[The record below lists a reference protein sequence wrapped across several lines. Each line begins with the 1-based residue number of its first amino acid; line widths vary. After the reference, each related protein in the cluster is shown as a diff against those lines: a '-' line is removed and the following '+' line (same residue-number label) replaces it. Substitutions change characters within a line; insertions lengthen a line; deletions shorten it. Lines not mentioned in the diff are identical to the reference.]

1 MNTRTVDTALLDI
14 LNKAGQ
20 RQPLT
25 LEECKYL
32 LAQPAHSYA
41 SSLIRAMANDLTR
54 EKTDNAGIVIGQV
67 GVDVHPCNAGCRF
80 CSFGEGHTTI
90 PHIRLQKQAMQAA
103 IDGFRRED
111 DLYGIYLMTM
121 ADTDPDFLLDMV
133 AYARANTP
141 ATTQIW
147 VNTGDRDRSYFA
159 ELAAAGA
166 RGAYQVC
173 RLREGTDTKLDPK
186 TRYATM
192 ENIRA
197 AGLDLF
203 SCCEPIG
210 PEHTVDELAENIFL
224 CLDLGVTQ
232 FGAMRR
238 VAVPGSPL
246 YDLGQISDLQMAHVM
261 GCVGLV
267 YASVDSARFFG
278 VHEPCQ
284 LGYLAGANFVTAE
297 TGANPRDIAQETS
310 KGRGWDME
318 RCRKLLFE
326 CGFTS
331 LLRGDESR
339 ITLDYDYLAK
349 TGSLL

>member
-1 MNTRTVDTALLDI
+1 MTALTVDLKLLDI
-14 LNKAGQ
+14 LDKAGH

-25 LEECKYL
+25 LDECKYL
-32 LAQPAHSYA
+32 LSQPADSYA
-41 SSLIRAMANDLTR
+41 SALIRGAADALIR
-54 EKTDNAGIVIGQV
+54 EKTGNAGIVIGQV
-67 GVDVHPCNAGCRF
+67 GVDVHPCNAGCKF
-80 CSFGEGHTTI
+80 CSFGDGHTSI
-90 PHIRLQKQAMQAA
+90 PVIKLQKEAMQAA
-103 IDGFRRED
+103 IDGFRRHD

-121 ADTDPDFLLDMV
+121 ADTAPDFLLDMV
-133 AYARANTP
+133 AYARAKTP

-147 VNTGDRDRSYFA
+147 VNTGDRDRGYFE
-159 ELAAAGA
+159 ELVAAGA
-166 RGAYQVC
+166 RGAYHVC

-186 TRYATM
+186 MRYATM

-238 VAVPGSPL
+238 IAVPGTPL
-246 YDLGQISDLQMAHVM
+246 GALGQISDLQMAHVM
-261 GCVGLV
+261 GCVGLA

-297 TGANPRDIAQETS
+297 TGANPRDVVQDTS
-310 KGRGWDME
+310 KGRGWDMA

-339 ITLDYDYLAK
+339 IELNYDHLAK
-349 TGSLL
+349 TDSLI

>member
-1 MNTRTVDTALLDI
+1 MFHVERTLLDI
-14 LNKAGQ
+14 LEKARH
-20 RQPLT
+20 RQPIT

-32 LAQPAHSYA
+32 LRQPATSYESA
-41 SSLIRAMANDLTR
+41 LIRGTSDSLVR
-54 EKTDNAGIVIGQV
+54 EKTGNAGIIIGQV
-67 GVDVHPCNAGCRF
+67 CTDVHPCNAGCKF
-80 CSFGEGHTTI
+80 CSFGDERVSVQSA
-90 PHIRLQKQAMQAA
+90 RLQKQAMQAA
-103 IDGFRRED
+103 IDGFRRND

-121 ADTDPDFLLDMV
+121 ADTEPEFLLDMV

-147 VNTGDRDRSYFA
+147 VNTGDHDGSYFK

-166 RGAYQVC
+166 QGAYHVC
-173 RLREGTDTKLDPK
+173 RLREGTDTRLDPR

-210 PEHTVDELAENIFL
+210 PEHTVDELAENILL
-224 CLDLGVTQ
+224 CYDLGVTQ

-238 VAVPGSPL
+238 IAVPGTPL
-246 YDLGQISDLQMAHVM
+246 GEMGQISDLQMAHVM

-297 TGANPRDIAQETS
+297 TGANPRDTAYDTS
-310 KGRGWDME
+310 KGGRGWDME

-339 ITLDYDYLAK
+339 ITLDYNYLKK
-349 TGSLL
+349 TDSLI